1 MRMAYLKRKEIV
13 NSVHYNWGIVGSGW
27 IAHDMANALI
37 QEGVGIYGVASGHY
51 SSAIKFSKEFSI
63 EHVYE
68 NYQSMFE
75 DENIDIVYI
84 ATPHNSHYEIMKNA
98 LLYNKHVF
106 CEKAITL
113 NSKELDECVKI
124 AKERH
129 LVISDGVTLFH
140 MPLFKELK
148 KVISSNSLGPV
159 KMIQVN
165 FGSFKEYDV
174 NNRFFNPNLAGG
186 ALLDIGVYAVSFAR
200 WFMSSKPNTVL
211 TTMTPFETGV
221 DESSGILL
229 QNKEMEIA
237 TISLTMRAKQPKRGL
252 VACENGY
259 IEVYNFPRA
268 DKATITY
275 TSDGHTQEI
284 VCGESSLALNY
295 EIRDMEEYVSS
306 LNGQTN
312 LQCIQDVMDVLT
324 QVQKAWGKYE

>member
-1 MRMAYLKRKEIV
+1 MV

-68 NYQSMFE
+68 NYQAMFE

-84 ATPHNSHYEIMKNA
+84 ATPHNSHYEIMKDA
-98 LLYNKHVF
+98 LLHNKHVF

-113 NSKELDECVKI
+113 NSTELDECVKI

-140 MPLFKELK
+140 MPLFKKLK
-148 KVISSNSLGPV
+148 KMISSNSLGPV
-159 KMIQVN
+159 KMVQVN

-200 WFMSSKPNTVL
+200 WFMASQSNTVL

-259 IEVYNFPRA
+259 IEIYNFPRA

-275 TSDGHTQEI
+275 TSDGHTEEI
-284 VCGESSLALNY
+284 VCGESGLALNY
-295 EIRDMEEYVSS
+295 EICDMEEYVSN

-324 QVQKAWGKYE
+324 SVQESWKRHE

>member
-1 MRMAYLKRKEIV
+1 MV
-13 NSVHYNWGIVGSGW
+13 NSMHYNWGIVGSGW

-51 SSAIKFSKEFSI
+51 SSAKKFSEEFSI

-68 NYQSMFE
+68 TYQAMFE

-84 ATPHNSHYEIMKNA
+84 ATPHNSHYEIMKDA
-98 LLYNKHVF
+98 LLHDKHVF

-113 NSKELDECVKI
+113 NSMELNECVEI
-124 AKERH
+124 ANKRH

-148 KVISSNSLGPV
+148 KLVLSNSLGPV

-200 WFMSSKPNTVL
+200 WFMASKPNTVL

-229 QNKEMEIA
+229 QNKEMEIV

-259 IEVYNFPRA
+259 IEIYNFPRA

-275 TSDGHTQEI
+275 TSDGQTQEI

-295 EIRDMEEYVSS
+295 AIRDMEEYVSC

-312 LQCIQDVMDVLT
+312 LEYIQDVMDVLT
-324 QVQKAWGKYE
+324 RVQESWKVHE

>member
-1 MRMAYLKRKEIV
+1 MAYLKRKEIV

-27 IAHDMANALI
+27 IAHEMANALI
-37 QEGVGIYGVASGHY
+37 QEGIGIYGVASGHF
-51 SSAIKFSKEFSI
+51 SSAKKFSEEFSI
-63 EHVYE
+63 KHVYE
-68 NYQSMFE
+68 SYQMMFE
-75 DENIDIVYI
+75 DNNIDIVYI
-84 ATPHNSHYEIMKNA
+84 ATPHNSHYEIMKDA
-98 LLYNKHVF
+98 LLHNKHVF

-113 NSKELDECVKI
+113 NSTELNECVQI
-124 AKERH
+124 AKERN

-140 MPLFKELK
+140 MPLFKELQK
-148 KVISSNSLGPV
+148 KVQLNDLGPV

-174 NNRFFNPNLAGG
+174 KNRFFNPNLAGG

-229 QNKEMEIA
+229 KNIENEIA

-259 IEVYNFPRA
+259 IEVYNFPRG
-268 DKATITY
+268 DKAVITY
-275 TSDGHTQEI
+275 TSDGHTEE
-284 VCGESSLALNY
+284 VCCGESRLALNY
-295 EIRDMEEYVSS
+295 EIHDMEEYV
-306 LNGQTN
+306 TN
-312 LQCIQDVMDVLT
+312 LSGKQNLEYIRDVMDVLT
-324 QVQKAWGKYE
+324 KVQESWESNE

>member
-51 SSAIKFSKEFSI
+51 SSAIKFSEEFSI

-98 LLYNKHVF
+98 LLHNKHVF

-113 NSKELDECVKI
+113 NSTELDECVKI
-124 AKERH
+124 AKERR

-140 MPLFKELK
+140 MPLFKKLK
-148 KVISSNSLGPV
+148 KLISSNSLGPV
-159 KMIQVN
+159 KMVQVN

-200 WFMSSKPNTVL
+200 WFMASKPNTVL

-259 IEVYNFPRA
+259 IEIYNFPRA

-275 TSDGHTQEI
+275 TSDGHTEEI
-284 VCGESSLALNY
+284 VCGESGLALNY

-306 LNGQTN
+306 LNGKTN

>member
-1 MRMAYLKRKEIV
+1 MV

-51 SSAIKFSKEFSI
+51 SSAIKFSEEFSI

-98 LLYNKHVF
+98 LLHNKHVF

-113 NSKELDECVKI
+113 NSTELDECVKI

-140 MPLFKELK
+140 MPLFKKLK
-148 KVISSNSLGPV
+148 KMISSNSLGPV
-159 KMIQVN
+159 KMVQVN
-165 FGSFKEYDV
+165 FGSFKEHDV

-200 WFMSSKPNTVL
+200 WFMASKPNTVL

-275 TSDGHTQEI
+275 TSNGHTQEI
-284 VCGESSLALNY
+284 TCGESGLALNY
-295 EIRDMEEYVSS
+295 EIRDMEEYVSN

-324 QVQKAWGKYE
+324 SVQESWKRHE

>member
-1 MRMAYLKRKEIV
+1 M
-13 NSVHYNWGIVGSGW
+13 HYNWGIVGSGW

-37 QEGVGIYGVASGHY
+37 QEDVGIYGVASGHY
-51 SSAIKFSKEFSI
+51 SSTIKFSEEFSI

-84 ATPHNSHYEIMKNA
+84 ATPHNSHYEIMKDA
-98 LLYNKHVF
+98 LLHNKHVF

-113 NSKELDECVKI
+113 NSTELDECVKI

-148 KVISSNSLGPV
+148 KLISSNSLGPV
-159 KMIQVN
+159 KMVQVN
-165 FGSFKEYDV
+165 FGSFKEHDV

-200 WFMSSKPNTVL
+200 WFMASKPNTVL

-259 IEVYNFPRA
+259 IEIYNFPRA

-284 VCGESSLALNY
+284 TCGESGLALNY
-295 EIRDMEEYVSS
+295 EIRDMEEYVSN

>member
-1 MRMAYLKRKEIV
+1 MV
-13 NSVHYNWGIVGSGW
+13 NSVHYNWEIVGSGW

-37 QEGVGIYGVASGHY
+37 QEDVGIYGVSSGHY
-51 SSAIKFSKEFSI
+51 SSAIKFSEEFSI

-98 LLYNKHVF
+98 LLRNKHVF

-174 NNRFFNPNLAGG
+174 NNRLFNPNLAGG

-275 TSDGHTQEI
+275 TSNGHTQEI
-284 VCGESSLALNY
+284 VCGESGLALNY
-295 EIRDMEEYVSS
+295 EIRDMEEYVSN

-312 LQCIQDVMDVLT
+312 LQNIQDVMDVLT

>member
-1 MRMAYLKRKEIV
+1 MENFM
-13 NSVHYNWGIVGSGW
+13 HYNWGIVGSGW
-27 IAHDMANALI
+27 IAHEMADALV
-37 QEGVGIYGVASGHY
+37 QERIGIYGVASGHF
-51 SSAIKFSKEFSI
+51 SSAKKFSEEFSI
-63 EHVYE
+63 KHVYE
-68 NYQSMFE
+68 SYQMMFE
-75 DENIDIVYI
+75 DNSIDIVYI

-98 LLYNKHVF
+98 LLHNKHVF

-113 NSKELDECVKI
+113 NSTELDECVKI

-140 MPLFKELK
+140 MPLFKKLK
-148 KVISSNSLGPV
+148 KMISSNSLGPV
-159 KMIQVN
+159 KMVQVN
-165 FGSFKEYDV
+165 FGSFKEHDV

-200 WFMSSKPNTVL
+200 WFMASKPNTVL

-259 IEVYNFPRA
+259 IEIYNFPRA

-275 TSDGHTQEI
+275 TSDGHTEEI
-284 VCGESSLALNY
+284 VCGESGLALNY
-295 EIRDMEEYVSS
+295 EIRDMEEYVSN

-324 QVQKAWGKYE
+324 SVQESWKRHE

>member
-98 LLYNKHVF
+98 LLHNKHVF

-113 NSKELDECVKI
+113 NSTELDECVKI

-174 NNRFFNPNLAGG
+174 NNRFFNPDLAGG

-200 WFMSSKPNTVL
+200 WFMASKPNTVL

-259 IEVYNFPRA
+259 IEIYNFPRA

-284 VCGESSLALNY
+284 VCGESGLALNY
-295 EIRDMEEYVSS
+295 EIRDMEEYVSN

-312 LQCIQDVMDVLT
+312 LQNIQDVMDVLT

>member
-1 MRMAYLKRKEIV
+1 ME
-13 NSVHYNWGIVGSGW
+13 NSMHYNWGIVGSGW
-27 IAHDMANALI
+27 IAHDMASALI

-51 SSAIKFSKEFSI
+51 SSAIKFSEEFSI

-68 NYQSMFE
+68 NYQAMFE

-84 ATPHNSHYEIMKNA
+84 ATPHNSHYEIMKDA
-98 LLYNKHVF
+98 LLHNKHVF

-113 NSKELDECVKI
+113 NSKELDKCVEI
-124 AKERH
+124 AKERR

-159 KMIQVN
+159 KMVQVN

-174 NNRFFNPNLAGG
+174 NNRFFNPDLAGG

-200 WFMSSKPNTVL
+200 WFMASKPNTVL

-229 QNKEMEIA
+229 QNKEMEIV

-259 IEVYNFPRA
+259 IEIYNFPRA

-284 VCGESSLALNY
+284 TCGESGLALNY

-312 LQCIQDVMDVLT
+312 LEYIQDVMDVLT
-324 QVQKAWGKYE
+324 RVQESWKVHE

>member
-1 MRMAYLKRKEIV
+1 MENFM
-13 NSVHYNWGIVGSGW
+13 HYNWGIVGSGW
-27 IAHDMANALI
+27 IAHEMADALI
-37 QEGVGIYGVASGHY
+37 QEGIGIYGVASGHF
-51 SSAIKFSKEFSI
+51 SSAKKFSEEFSI

-98 LLYNKHVF
+98 LLHNKHVF

-113 NSKELDECVKI
+113 NSTELDECVKI

-129 LVISDGVTLFH
+129 LAISDGVTLFH
-140 MPLFKELK
+140 MPLFKKLK
-148 KVISSNSLGPV
+148 KMISSNSLGPV
-159 KMIQVN
+159 KMVQVN
-165 FGSFKEYDV
+165 FGSFKEHDV

-200 WFMSSKPNTVL
+200 WFMASKPNTVL

-259 IEVYNFPRA
+259 IEIYNFPRA

-275 TSDGHTQEI
+275 TSDGHTEEI
-284 VCGESSLALNY
+284 VCGESGLALNY
-295 EIRDMEEYVSS
+295 EIRDMEEYVSN

-324 QVQKAWGKYE
+324 EVQRLWGKYE

>member
-1 MRMAYLKRKEIV
+1 MIRVYLKRKEIV

-84 ATPHNSHYEIMKNA
+84 ATPHNSHYEIMKDA
-98 LLYNKHVF
+98 LLHNKHVF

-113 NSKELDECVKI
+113 NSKELNECVEI

-148 KVISSNSLGPV
+148 KVILSNSLGPV
-159 KMIQVN
+159 KMVQVN

-200 WFMSSKPNTVL
+200 CFMTSKPNTVL
-211 TTMTPFETGV
+211 TTMTPLETGV

-252 VACENGY
+252 IACENGDV
-259 IEVYNFPRA
+259 EVYNFPRA
-268 DKATITY
+268 DHATVTY
-275 TSDGHTQEI
+275 TSD
-284 VCGESSLALNY
+284 
-295 EIRDMEEYVSS
+295 
-306 LNGQTN
+306 
-312 LQCIQDVMDVLT
+312 
-324 QVQKAWGKYE
+324 

>member
-1 MRMAYLKRKEIV
+1 MV
-13 NSVHYNWGIVGSGW
+13 NFMHYKWGIVGSGW
-27 IAHDMANALI
+27 IAHEMADALI
-37 QEGVGIYGVASGHY
+37 QKGIGIYGVASGHF
-51 SSAIKFSKEFSI
+51 SSAKKFSEEFSI

-68 NYQSMFE
+68 NYQALFK

-84 ATPHNSHYEIMKNA
+84 ATPHNSHYEIMKDA
-98 LLYNKHVF
+98 LLHNKHVF

-113 NSKELDECVKI
+113 NSTELNKCVQI
-124 AKERH
+124 AKERN

-140 MPLFKELK
+140 MPLFKELQK
-148 KVISSNSLGPV
+148 KVQLNDLGPV

-174 NNRFFNPNLAGG
+174 KNRFFNPDLAGG
-186 ALLDIGVYAVSFAR
+186 ALLDIGVYAISFAR

-211 TTMTPFETGV
+211 TAMTPFETGV

-229 QNKEMEIA
+229 KNIENEIA

-259 IEVYNFPRA
+259 IEIYNFPRG
-268 DKATITY
+268 DKTVITY
-275 TSDGHTQEI
+275 TSDGHTEE
-284 VCGESSLALNY
+284 VCCGESRLALNY
-295 EIRDMEEYVSS
+295 EIRDMEEYVSC

-312 LQCIQDVMDVLT
+312 LQYVQDVMDVLT
-324 QVQKAWGKYE
+324 QVQKVWGKYE

>member
-1 MRMAYLKRKEIV
+1 MV
-13 NSVHYNWGIVGSGW
+13 NSMHYNWGIVGSGW

-51 SSAIKFSKEFSI
+51 SSAKKFSEEFSI

-84 ATPHNSHYEIMKNA
+84 ATPHNSHYEIMKDA
-98 LLYNKHVF
+98 LLHDKHVF

-113 NSKELDECVKI
+113 NSMELNECVEI
-124 AKERH
+124 AKKRH

-148 KVISSNSLGPV
+148 KLVLSNSLGPV

-200 WFMSSKPNTVL
+200 WFMASKPNTVL

-229 QNKEMEIA
+229 QNKEMEIV

-259 IEVYNFPRA
+259 IEIYNFPRA

-275 TSDGHTQEI
+275 TSDGQTQEI

-295 EIRDMEEYVSS
+295 AIRDMEEYVSC

-312 LQCIQDVMDVLT
+312 LEYIQDVMDVLT
-324 QVQKAWGKYE
+324 RVQESWKVHE